1 LTTTR
6 ILPFKFYFCPTKES
20 ALKKILL
27 VDDSSLLRNNLK
39 KILIS
44 IPNLKLVGEALDSD
58 SALRLNNELKPDI
71 IILDIDLLQG
81 NGIEVLTKIKKEPHL
96 PIIIM
101 FTNYS
106 ENAFRKATTKL
117 GANYFFD
124 KSDDI
129 NGLIE
134 VLKNLSAS

>member
-1 LTTTR
+1 MTTTSV
-6 ILPFKFYFCPTKES
+6 LPSKSYFYLTNES
-20 ALKKILL
+20 TLKKILII
-27 VDDSSLLRNNLK
+27 DDSSLLRNNLK
-39 KILIS
+39 KIFIS
-44 IPNLKLVGEALDSD
+44 IPNLKLVGEAVDSD
-58 SALRLNNELKPDI
+58 SAIRLNNELKPDI

-81 NGIEVLTKIKKEPHL
+81 NGIEVLTRIKNEPHL

-106 ENAFRKATTKL
+106 ENAFRKATAKL

>member
-1 LTTTR
+1 
-6 ILPFKFYFCPTKES
+6 
-20 ALKKILL
+20 LKKILL

-39 KILIS
+39 KILVS
-44 IPNLKLVGEALDSD
+44 IPTLQLVGEAVDSD
-58 SALRLNNELKPDI
+58 SAIKLNNEQKPDI
-71 IILDIDLLQG
+71 IILDIDLLKG
-81 NGIEVLTKIKKEPHL
+81 NGIEVLTRIKNEPHL

-106 ENAFRKATTKL
+106 ESAFRKATKKL
-117 GANYFFD
+117 GADYFFD